1 MLNPITIL
9 NKRKNGACMNPKGK
23 YDMLYTFGCVEDG
36 IKKIVE
42 VLAFSAKEARQKIK
56 EGKCLIIKICN
67 N

>member
-9 NKRKNGACMNPKGK
+9 NKRKNGSCMNAIGK

-56 EGKCLIIKICN
+56 EGKCLIIKICKN
-67 N
+67 

>member
-9 NKRKNGACMNPKGK
+9 NKRKNGACMNLKGK

-56 EGKCLIIKICN
+56 EDKCLIIKTCKN
-67 N
+67 